1 MNGITATCDAG
12 CGEQFIA
19 TDFKQADMG
28 NGIEKIY
35 LTCTHC
41 GKEYVAFYSDDE
53 VKKLQQKVRNIQ
65 RQFAN
70 PSADHRAVERMEAKE
85 QAKIKARMDELR
97 ERIEGEA

>member
-1 MNGITATCDAG
+1 
-12 CGEQFIA
+12 
-19 TDFKQADMG
+19 MG